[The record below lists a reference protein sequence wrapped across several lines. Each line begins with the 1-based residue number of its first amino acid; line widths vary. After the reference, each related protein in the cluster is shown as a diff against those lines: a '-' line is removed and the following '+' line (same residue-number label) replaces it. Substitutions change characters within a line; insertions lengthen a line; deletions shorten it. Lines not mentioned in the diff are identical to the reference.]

1 VSRIFWDS
9 NIFIYLLEDYG
20 ESSEK
25 AAGLRQRMRSR
36 GDQLFTSYLTL
47 GEVLV
52 KPMEQGDT
60 ELSRRYEKAIE
71 TTSNLIPFEAA
82 AAKRYALLR
91 QDRTIK
97 PPDAIQLACAAS
109 AIVDLFVTND
119 RRLQGK
125 NVDGI
130 QFIVSL
136 DGVPL

>member
-1 VSRIFWDS
+1 MSRVFWDT

-20 ESSEK
+20 EYSERT
-25 AAGLRQRMRSR
+25 ASLRKRMKFR
-36 GDQLFTSYLTL
+36 GDQLFTSCFTL

-52 KPMEQGDT
+52 KPLETGNTD
-60 ELSRRYEKAIE
+60 LYRRYEKALSG
-71 TTSNLIPFEAA
+71 TSNLIPFDVTAA
-82 AAKRYALLR
+82 RRYALLR
-91 QDRTIK
+91 RDRTIK
-97 PPDAIQLACAAS
+97 SPDAVQLACAAS
-109 AIVDLFVTND
+109 AGIDLFVTND